1 MSFMDQG
8 RMIYIKGILPYKK
21 DCEPLIFKEEEE
33 NVAVL
38 MCWKI
43 EREDLWGMEAKGE
56 ELTPKQQRE
65 IEEIIKNN

>member
-1 MSFMDQG
+1 MHTVIAYGPTKMTYHIILRLNWKTLSMSFMDQG

-38 MCWKI
+38 MC
-43 EREDLWGMEAKGE
+43 
-56 ELTPKQQRE
+56 
-65 IEEIIKNN
+65 